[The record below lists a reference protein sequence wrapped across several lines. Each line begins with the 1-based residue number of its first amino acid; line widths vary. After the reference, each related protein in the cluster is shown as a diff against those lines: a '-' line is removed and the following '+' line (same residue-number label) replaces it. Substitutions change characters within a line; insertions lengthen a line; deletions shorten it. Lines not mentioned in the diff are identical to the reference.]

1 VLNSSPT
8 HHGLIAKKDEQN
20 TTGFPLI
27 SLRFKNTITYFA
39 KQGTASFFTL
49 SSPDGCPGCG
59 VHAQGAAAVY
69 YGKSIIKRSAKHF

>member
-27 SLRFKNTITYFA
+27 FLCCKNTTTCFA
-39 KQGTASFFTL
+39 EQGTASFFTL

-59 VHAQGAAAVY
+59 VHAQGGRCCLLREKY
-69 YGKSIIKRSAKHF
+69 N